1 MKGDYMPE
9 LNREEFRWRKQKFM
23 IQMAA
28 GLVTV
33 MLIFMSFFYM
43 SAKKNFSIEKELKYV
58 LDRYQRSQYESQK
71 RLEET
76 IKYIN
81 KLEVQVRNN
90 EDVIVSLK
98 SDVSTTQELI
108 NALSMQL
115 KVEKAAKNG
124 TMDKE

>member
-1 MKGDYMPE
+1 M
-9 LNREEFRWRKQKFM
+9 
-23 IQMAA
+23 
-28 GLVTV
+28 
-33 MLIFMSFFYM
+33 
-43 SAKKNFSIEKELKYV
+43 
-58 LDRYQRSQYESQK
+58 
-71 RLEET
+71 
-76 IKYIN
+76 
-81 KLEVQVRNN
+81 QVRNN